1 MNWYNRPPE
10 QVYAMS
16 YVSEY
21 TRAQP
26 VECFADDPR
35 RVAMPALEQRAPH
48 GQYRTLHMWQDRT
61 ASHSRQSARANPGL
75 KKTSRHQFAIVTRG
89 ADGFQVLQRFPSV
102 RKSWTAAG
110 SRFPPRSVD

>member
-35 RVAMPALEQRAPH
+35 RVAMPALEQGAPD
-48 GQYRTLHMWQDRT
+48 GKYRRLRMWQGRT
-61 ASHSRQSARANPGL
+61 ASHSRQSAER
-75 KKTSRHQFAIVTRG
+75 
-89 ADGFQVLQRFPSV
+89 V
-102 RKSWTAAG
+102 RILA
-110 SRFPPRSVD
+110 